1 LLRVSLFLS
10 QEKAHIVLRL
20 MSVVSLRNV
29 NHENICCLNTTLLI
43 LLIENRRES
52 LGVFL
57 QQVRSLADEEL
68 SSSSSSSSSSAAA
81 LPSKSLAE
89 EEKSASEESSASEGR
104 CCRMHCATCQAPPFP
119 GPISGKSVYCLPV
132 ENELTS
138 GGSADHTADTG
149 ADLVFRN
156 FRLLLWYW
164 QEYYLRRGRD
174 RLSIEFS
181 THIPFR
187 FWLQL
192 VELLCADDGSPTAL
206 LQQSIC
212 LPQSP
217 YARSVCESATFSM
230 PAHENVRNYN

>member
-1 LLRVSLFLS
+1 
-10 QEKAHIVLRL
+10 
-20 MSVVSLRNV
+20 
-29 NHENICCLNTTLLI
+29 
-43 LLIENRRES
+43 
-52 LGVFL
+52 
-57 QQVRSLADEEL
+57 
-68 SSSSSSSSSSAAA
+68 
-81 LPSKSLAE
+81 
-89 EEKSASEESSASEGR
+89 
-104 CCRMHCATCQAPPFP
+104 MHCATCQAPPFP

-149 ADLVFRN
+149 SDLVFRN

-192 VELLCADDGSPTAL
+192 VGTH
-206 LQQSIC
+206 C
-212 LPQSP
+212 LH
-217 YARSVCESATFSM
+217 A
-230 PAHENVRNYN
+230 